1 MAGSWTS
8 GRAWWPFGTHGFRA
22 DLAALSRAAHQR
34 GALLV
39 VDGVQAAG
47 VVPLNVDEDGIDI
60 LAGAGFKW
68 LLGLHGT
75 GYLFVRR
82 SAWDRIR
89 PVLPGMFAAE
99 DDLRELRWLPTAQR
113 YETGS
118 LSYALFHAWTAG
130 LDLILELGVPAIHER
145 ILSLTTR
152 LIDGLR
158 ARGLSVVS
166 PAAQRAGALR
176 HRHVHRRFGGGEQGY
191 QGTPRRAAHRHL
203 AAWRAL
209 PRESRVLHDGRRDRP
224 DARLARLTP
233 APALDTF
240 LYFY

>member
-1 MAGSWTS
+1 MA
-8 GRAWWPFGTHGFRA
+8 HE
-22 DLAALSRAAHQR
+22 H
-34 GALLV
+34 GALFV

-47 VVPLNVDEDGIDI
+47 VVPLHVDEDGIDV

-145 ILSLTTR
+145 VLSLTAR

-158 ARGLSVVS
+158 TRGLSVVT
-166 PAAQRAGALR
+166 PCGHRGGTVGN
-176 HRHVHRRFGGGEQGY
+176 RHVHRRFRGGEQGHP
-191 QGTPRRAAHRHL
+191 GTSRIAAHCHF
-203 AAWRAL
+203 AARRAL
-209 PRESRVLHDGRRDRP
+209 PRESRACLRRRRESTRRSPRSADGC
-224 DARLARLTP
+224 P
-233 APALDTF
+233 AA
-240 LYFY
+240 